1 MKIAFI
7 GSGKM
12 AEALIA
18 AAIKDNI
25 FQAMED
31 VLQKSPVIKARV
43 KAGTGLPIR
52 RKLAGSVSDGFAG
65 TGSAAASD
73 ASAP

>member
-18 AAIKDNI
+18 RLPSRQVIISDIDRGRLEYLKKKYSVAIAADNK
-25 FQAMED
+25 QACG
-31 VLQKSPVIKARV
+31 KRV
-43 KAGTGLPIR
+43 
-52 RKLAGSVSDGFAG
+52 
-65 TGSAAASD
+65 
-73 ASAP
+73 